1 VQWLLTPQNSV
12 VAPGGEAVQAG
23 ANLAAY
29 EMGPASVNLN
39 NYLAYK
45 ADRAAVKNRIKRLLL
60 FSESN

>member
-45 ADRAAVKNRIKRLLL
+45 ADRAAVKNQAPPAIL
-60 FSESN
+60 